1 MGRDRRGEPELPPGP
16 GRDLVDLFKRLR
28 FARQLSGGQIAV
40 KTGLSA
46 GHVSDVLHGWKPP
59 SPDAAMKLV
68 SALGGSLDE
77 AKLAGRLAEE
87 LAELNRYQRHKA
99 RSAHD
104 GETREDQPNDDRARR
119 SEPTAAEAGPR
130 PPRVL
135 ESSEIRRYRVAGL
148 PGQPERYLG
157 TVTGDIRRVRCA
169 QVWVNPENTE
179 MQMARFNEF
188 SVSSIVRYEG
198 AVRDEV
204 GRVID
209 DRIASELDRK
219 VAGRLPVLPGTA
231 IVTGAG
237 ELSRCDVRYLVH
249 VASVQG
255 EPGAGFR
262 QISEIGRCVTNVLAE
277 VDKIAA
283 QPPLRTI
290 LFPLLGAGQGR
301 AEPEPTMS
309 ALAGAAL
316 DYFASTPSST
326 IATIYFLAYTDTE
339 LAACERVFASSH
351 RVLTTQR

>member
-1 MGRDRRGEPELPPGP
+1 MGRERRGEPELPPGP
-16 GRDLVDLFKRLR
+16 GRDLVDLFRRLR

-40 KTGLSA
+40 KTGLSV
-46 GHVSDVLHGWKPP
+46 GHVSDVLHGWKSP
-59 SPDAAMKLV
+59 SPDTAMKLV

-77 AKLAGRLAEE
+77 AKLASRLAEE
-87 LAELNRYQRHKA
+87 LVELNRYQRRRA
-99 RSAHD
+99 RSGQGRD
-104 GETREDQPNDDRARR
+104 EPEDHGPDRALRTG
-119 SEPTAAEAGPR
+119 PAGEAGLR

-135 ESSEIRRYRVAGL
+135 ESSEIRHYRVTGL
-148 PGQPERYLG
+148 PEQPERYLG

-169 QVWVNPENTE
+169 QIWVNPENTE

-204 GRVID
+204 GQVID
-209 DRIASELDRK
+209 DRVAGELDRK
-219 VAGRLPVLPGTA
+219 VAGRLPVRPGTA

-237 ELSRCDVRYLVH
+237 ELSRCEVRYLVH

-262 QISEIGRCVTNVLAE
+262 QISEIGRCVTNVLIE
-277 VDKIAA
+277 VDKIAT

-301 AEPEPTMS
+301 AEPGPTIS

-316 DYFASTPSST
+316 DYFASTPSSSIT
-326 IATIYFLAYTDTE
+326 TIYFLAYTDEE

-351 RVLTTQR
+351 RLLTTQ